1 MAHLLGKFGRVGGNL
16 IIIGESRSLG
26 EKNRNGGAVSKLA
39 FIGLGVMGFPMA
51 GHLVTKGGHELTV
64 YNRSRAKADA
74 WAGRYKGRFADTP
87 AKAAE
92 GSDIVFSCVGDD
104 PDLREI
110 TLGPNGAFQK
120 MAKGAIFVDHTT
132 ASAKV
137 ARELSSE
144 AKKRGFDF
152 LDAPVSG
159 GQAGAENGQLTVM
172 VGGDAVAFE
181 RAKPVIA
188 HFAKAVTLMGGSG
201 AGQLTKMVNQICIAG
216 LVEGLAEGL
225 NFAIKAGLDAKL
237 VLDVISKGAAQSWQM
252 ENRGKTMVEDKFDFG
267 FAVDWMRKDLR
278 ICSETAREIGAQLPV
293 TQMVAGF
300 YDEISK
306 MGGGRWDT
314 SSLIRRLRRA

>member
-1 MAHLLGKFGRVGGNL
+1 
-16 IIIGESRSLG
+16 
-26 EKNRNGGAVSKLA
+26 VSKLA

-51 GHLVTKGGHELTV
+51 GHLVARGGHEVTV

-74 WAGRYKGRFADTP
+74 WVAKHHGRVAETP

-92 GSDIVFSCVGDD
+92 GAEIVFSCVGDD
-104 PDLREI
+104 PDLREV

-120 MAKGAIFVDHTT
+120 MSKGTIFVDHTT

-137 ARELSSE
+137 ARDLAAE

-172 VGGDAVAFE
+172 VGGDPAAFE
-181 RAKPVIA
+181 RAKSVIA
-188 HFAKAVTLMGGSG
+188 HFAKAVTLLGPSG

-216 LVEGLAEGL
+216 LVQGLSEGL
-225 NFAIKAGLDAKL
+225 NFALKTGLDAKL

-252 ENRGKTMVEDKFDFG
+252 ENRGKTMVDDKFDFG

-278 ICSETAREIGAQLPV
+278 ICSETARQNSAALPI
-293 TQMVAGF
+293 TLMVAGF

-314 SSLIRRLRRA
+314 SSLIRRLRKA